1 MYIFFADLFEFA
13 VLHLDG
19 GMVLDLLPNIP
30 VPSDRGILPREALT
44 LLKQKIKIITNTPA
58 VKVESSMKSENYTK
72 FNDMCYLQQ
81 LSLFFLCSLQ
91 LRSQTLLLNK
101 QLLFMNLVSVY
112 VRNNGT

>member
-58 VKVESSMKSENYTK
+58 VKVESSMKSEIIQNLMTCVT
-72 FNDMCYLQQ
+72 FN
-81 LSLFFLCSLQ
+81 SLAFSSCAAS
-91 LRSQTLLLNK
+91 S
-101 QLLFMNLVSVY
+101 
-112 VRNNGT
+112 